1 MVITLPPHDERFI
14 VEVVVLARR
23 EIDLWESHL
32 AKISLFDD
40 DGNHNVRVVT
50 SVPARK
56 RTFPAED
63 VTGRFV
69 EELVSLGGLASN

>member
-50 SVPARK
+50 SVPAFAS
-56 RTFPAED
+56 FPAKG
-63 VTGRFV
+63 VTGRLV